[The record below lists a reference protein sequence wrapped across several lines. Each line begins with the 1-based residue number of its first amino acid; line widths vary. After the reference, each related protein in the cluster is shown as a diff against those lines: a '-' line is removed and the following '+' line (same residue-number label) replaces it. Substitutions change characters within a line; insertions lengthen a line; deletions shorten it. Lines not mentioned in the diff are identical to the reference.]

1 MNKREQA
8 EKQTEEVNPVP
19 SVVPSLVRDPE
30 EPVKKISTVLAGI
43 HIAPG
48 SAEYEELSNQPSSLH
63 TTGVSGFLLRQ
74 AIVPAAPGVFKSLSA
89 CVLRWSFQIWKT
101 LPAKNFL
108 KNIVPSACPYSGPAC
123 LPVRW
128 RYVAPT
134 VKLPLLIGRSKSLTI
149 TWIGTAT
156 TYVVHWLARLRSLRT
171 SFGMN
176 QVIFLASHALK
187 IQVKVKRRNMILVGI
202 DGEQDVIQRAMSA
215 PRKKNWAI
223 VLLGGGHFAAA
234 IYRGKEV
241 IIHKTFHNYTVRAKQ
256 GGSQGTK
263 DSQSGTVHPKSSGAS
278 LRRYNEQSQQQHV
291 QELMESWKVHFDK
304 CDLIFYHAK
313 HHNRATLFGGKKP
326 ILLKN
331 DERLRGIPF
340 STRRAKFSEVKRIFG
355 LLSEVVVHGK
365 EEEFNTMVRESNL
378 GEKQTSPK
386 KKKERKPNNARN
398 TERKLKTEKNAPDL
412 AGDDSSSES
421 APGSSE
427 EMELVTQMKTFSTT
441 DLGGC
446 HLSMKSKLGARRGN
460 ESKSKKQAA
469 NKSKEVKK
477 GNTHKTK
484 VWNIIHSACKM
495 GNMDNLSAALKIH
508 SSGQY
513 EDHSLAQEE
522 LESIASTDIPS
533 DLSKICFG
541 SKSRTMLHLA
551 AENAQNDVI
560 WWLLEQGCNPSVTD
574 ETKRLPFD
582 DAADKECRNTF
593 RRFMAQW
600 PDRYDYKK
608 AKIPSPL
615 TKEQELEQAAK
626 LALRRKV
633 QRQAK
638 QERQREKKQQ
648 ERLKAKQEKA
658 LLAEEEDK
666 KKFLELNDREKRA
679 LAAER
684 RFQQQQLQ
692 QEKAP
697 QSVLRCFMCAQDIS
711 GISPFEYNDNKF
723 CTTKCVR
730 EHRMKNS

>member
-30 EPVKKISTVLAGI
+30 EPVKKEVKKIQATMKETQRISLWDEDQISTVLAGI

-63 TTGVSGFLLRQ
+63 TTEHCSLGLPLFRPSLPSSQMEIRCSHCQTTFADRKEQVSHYHLDWHRNNLRRSLAGKTPLTEDQFWDESSVNTPVLKRQ
-74 AIVPAAPGVFKSLSA
+74 A
-89 CVLRWSFQIWKT
+89 QIF
-101 LPAKNFL
+101 FL
-108 KNIVPSACPYSGPAC
+108 NADG
-123 LPVRW
+123 
-128 RYVAPT
+128 
-134 VKLPLLIGRSKSLTI
+134 
-149 TWIGTAT
+149 
-156 TYVVHWLARLRSLRT
+156 YVVSLY
-171 SFGMN
+171 
-176 QVIFLASHALK
+176 
-187 IQVKVKRRNMILVGI
+187 RNVLYNKSVGI